1 MEFYQEPEESRIQI
15 IVNWIVDIIVVI
27 AFACYL
33 IYAFGSRVEVS
44 GSSMSPVLDSG
55 DEILMNRLAYD
66 LGSPERFDI
75 AVFSKENSSYNMK
88 RIIGLP
94 GETVQII
101 NNRVCINGVPLDAE
115 DHLGF
120 ATIAGAAEYPIQLG
134 EDEYFLLGDNRESS
148 EDSRFAG
155 IGNIKESQLIGKVW
169 LKFQPLNELG
179 LIE

>member
-1 MEFYQEPEESRIQI
+1 MEFYQEPEESKIQI

-33 IYAFGSRVEVS
+33 VHSVGSRVEVI
-44 GSSMSPVLDSG
+44 GSSMSPILNSG
-55 DEILMNRLAYD
+55 DEVLINRFVYD

-75 AVFSKENSSYNMK
+75 VVFQKDKSSYNTK

-94 GETVQII
+94 GETVQIK
-101 NNRVCINGVPLDAE
+101 NNRIYINGSPLSAE
-115 DHLGF
+115 GNLGY
-120 ATIAGAAEYPIQLG
+120 AAIAGAAEYPIELG
-134 EDEYFLLGDNRESS
+134 DDEYFLMGDNRDSS

-155 IGNIKESQLIGKVW
+155 IGNIKDSQLIGKVW

-179 LIE
+179 FIK